1 MKSRAI
7 PHLVALCSSLTIL
20 LLVGC
25 AATQPAVRIGSGDII
40 ADRQRLMKLNGA
52 SLQDMMAKAKAGNF
66 EAIAVNAETISLN
79 AEHIPALFPEG
90 TLSEKS
96 YAKPEIWQKW
106 TEFTADAKNMQLLA
120 ARLRDTAKAKD
131 ADATQA
137 ILKDFGRQACG
148 ACHTPFRKSL
158 PS

>member
-1 MKSRAI
+1 MKSHAI
-7 PHLVALCSSLTIL
+7 PHLLVFFSSLTIL
-20 LLVGC
+20 LLAGC
-25 AATQPAVRIGSGDII
+25 AATQSAMRIGSGDII

-66 EAIAVNAETISLN
+66 EAIAVNAETIALN

-90 TLSEKS
+90 SLSEKS

-106 TEFTADAKNMQLLA
+106 SEFTADAKNLQLVA

-137 ILKDFGRQACG
+137 ILKDFGRQGCG
-148 ACHTPFRKSL
+148 TCHTPFRKPL

>member
-1 MKSRAI
+1 MKSHAI
-7 PHLVALCSSLTIL
+7 PHLVALFSSVTVVL
-20 LLVGC
+20 LAGC
-25 AATQPAVRIGSGDII
+25 AATQPATRIGSGDII

-52 SLQDMMAKAKAGNF
+52 SVQDIMAKAKAGNI
-66 EAIAVNAETISLN
+66 EAIAVNAETIALN

-90 TLSEKS
+90 SLSEKS

-106 TEFTADAKNMQLLA
+106 TEFTADAKNLQILA
-120 ARLRDTAKAKD
+120 ARLRDTARSKD
-131 ADATQA
+131 AEATQA

-148 ACHTPFRKSL
+148 ACHTPFRKPL